1 MRKVNEANIKQLILA
16 GENETVEFK
25 RTVSPLLKNV
35 IVAFANVQGG
45 IVIIGYDELKNIVV
59 GVNPL
64 VHGEVCNM
72 LKPYLD
78 LCNIYFVEYEK
89 KLVLII
95 EVLKADSTLSL
106 DGKIYYRDGETEK
119 CSLMRNYSSRKSFQK
134 GSDTHHV

>member
-1 MRKVNEANIKQLILA
+1 M
-16 GENETVEFK
+16 
-25 RTVSPLLKNV
+25 
-35 IVAFANVQGG
+35 
-45 IVIIGYDELKNIVV
+45 
-59 GVNPL
+59 NPL

-78 LCNIYFVEYEK
+78 LCNIYFVEYEQK
-89 KLVLII
+89 QVLII